1 MHDPA
6 FATNSVIMLDAE
18 EPTTTA
24 EAPFDNPDG
33 DIILRSTIDHVDFHT
48 FKFILSLLSPVFK
61 DMSTLPQNGSQSGVS
76 SVPVIPIAESSAT
89 LEYLLLL
96 YYPAAIPKA
105 FSSFSHAVAV
115 MEAAKKYDMQ
125 VALSRTVDLVITQF
139 LPDRVLELYAL
150 FCQLGWQDY
159 AQIAATRALEIK
171 DLGRPSHVFNG
182 MRNITAFDY
191 HRLLAYHQECG
202 VAAQKV
208 GEYLSSGSHHYK
220 LMCASCTSPLRIK
233 LAAATDRSL
242 HNPNLLKTP
251 PWLDEYLDKSGK
263 ELLVRPCESTLL
275 KSEFYIHATIKAIE
289 DTKCCKC
296 KYKSVEGM
304 DGFRAFYIAQVKK
317 AVAKVKLADAD

>member
-1 MHDPA
+1 
-6 FATNSVIMLDAE
+6 MLDAE

-76 SVPVIPIAESSAT
+76 SVPVIPIVESSAT

-125 VALSRTVDLVITQF
+125 VTLSRTVDLVITQF

-202 VAAQKV
+202 VAAQK
-208 GEYLSSGSHHYK
+208 
-220 LMCASCTSPLRIK
+220 PLRIK